1 MDQSIHDRDIFE
13 LYDEADEK
21 MLKVNSLISR
31 QSGMSPFIIIYFPR
45 PGVMTQLVNV
55 SVHKQDGGSHTDVR
69 GR

>member
-31 QSGMSPFIIIYFPR
+31 QSGMSPFITEPTNSKILLLKLSSKILLNFLIYY
-45 PGVMTQLVNV
+45 
-55 SVHKQDGGSHTDVR
+55 
-69 GR
+69 